1 MRPARRLLLRGA
13 AATCATPLL
22 VLTRTRESAAAEALP
37 ALVARV
43 RRSVVAI
50 GSLDRLRNPPFRF
63 RGTGFVVGDG
73 NTIVTCAHVVPVP
86 PQGSNEQPAMAV
98 PGDGSARAYPV
109 AVQAIST
116 ETDLAVLRFQGPPL
130 PAVALAEPDAAA
142 EGLDVALIG
151 FPIGGV
157 LGLYPATHRGVIAAI
172 VPMALPG
179 AGAAGLDAGAVQR
192 LRSAPIEV
200 LQLDATAYPG
210 NSGSPLIDA
219 RDGRVL
225 GVVSMVTVK
234 GSRENALSAPSGISY
249 AVPVRHL
256 ITLVP
261 ALR

>member
-1 MRPARRLLLRGA
+1 MRPVRRLLLRGA
-13 AATCATPLL
+13 AATCAAPLL
-22 VLTRTRESAAAEALP
+22 TAARASVAAEALP
-37 ALVARV
+37 ALVARA
-43 RRSVVAI
+43 RRSIVAI
-50 GSLDRLRNPPFRF
+50 GSLDRLRSPPFRF
-63 RGTGFVVGDG
+63 HGTGFVVGDG
-73 NTIVTCAHVVPVP
+73 NTIVTCAHVVPAP
-86 PQGSNEQPAMAV
+86 PQGGNEQPAMAV
-98 PGDGSARAYPV
+98 PGDGSARAFPV
-109 AVQAIST
+109 TVQAGSP

-130 PAVALAEPDAAA
+130 PALELAEPDAAA

-151 FPIGGV
+151 FPIGAV

-179 AGAAGLDAGAVQR
+179 TRAAGLDAGAVQR
-192 LRSAPIEV
+192 LRNPPIEV

-256 ITLVP
+256 L
-261 ALR
+261 ALAPGLR